1 MNRPIFII
9 VIGYIIG
16 MLWGLYLRISIVP
29 FYFFILT
36 IYIIIKFSYHKKK
49 FKIFSIKRYFR
60 YIKLIFKADIILTII
75 ISSFISNIIVKFSE
89 NKYENL
95 YKGIENLEITAVVV
109 SNKKEKEYYNR
120 YKIKVTENKLKNTN
134 LYINVG
140 KNEELE
146 YGDKVELQG
155 RFIEPERARNYKG
168 FDYKQYLKTL
178 KIYGKVEVENI
189 KVLEKKKANILM
201 QVSNRIFLKIKNN
214 IENTYS
220 DKMSKIIMG
229 IMLGYTDEID
239 DETKQD
245 FSNSNISHVLAVS
258 GMHISYIIILV
269 TNSTQKVFGKRKSKI
284 ISSIVLVIYMFI
296 TGFSVSVVRASI
308 MGILSC
314 MAFVVY
320 RKSDTLNNISISA
333 LITLINNPYSF
344 TGISFLLTYGGTLGI
359 IYFKPIIEKIIKNM
373 KIRNRKWKYIFLRIQ
388 RKCENIIGVISVS
401 ISAQIIIMPIMVLYF
416 NTIGIAFLLT
426 NLLLSYVIG
435 VIVVGGFIQILIST
449 ISIKA
454 GIALAKI
461 IEIPTYGIILISK
474 INFGNFKVVTPDLY
488 QIVLYYLVI
497 CIFRYLYKVFHSRN
511 CSVTQKRVK
520 NTIYLVRYKLRPYL
534 SKCVAVLM
542 LSVLMAILINKIP
555 HDLKIYFIDVG
566 QGDCTLIVTPNDKTI
581 LIDGGGSE
589 TYDVGENIL
598 VPYLLD
604 RKIKKVDY
612 VIISHFDQDHV
623 RIYPANYKEFRS
635 RTNNHWK
642 TV

>member
-269 TNSTQKVFGKRKSKI
+269 TNSTQKVFGKIKSKI
-284 ISSIVLVIYMFI
+284 I
-296 TGFSVSVVRASI
+296 
-308 MGILSC
+308 
-314 MAFVVY
+314 
-320 RKSDTLNNISISA
+320 K
-333 LITLINNPYSF
+333 
-344 TGISFLLTYGGTLGI
+344 
-359 IYFKPIIEKIIKNM
+359 
-373 KIRNRKWKYIFLRIQ
+373 
-388 RKCENIIGVISVS
+388 
-401 ISAQIIIMPIMVLYF
+401 
-416 NTIGIAFLLT
+416 
-426 NLLLSYVIG
+426 
-435 VIVVGGFIQILIST
+435 
-449 ISIKA
+449 
-454 GIALAKI
+454 
-461 IEIPTYGIILISK
+461 
-474 INFGNFKVVTPDLY
+474 
-488 QIVLYYLVI
+488 
-497 CIFRYLYKVFHSRN
+497 
-511 CSVTQKRVK
+511 
-520 NTIYLVRYKLRPYL
+520 
-534 SKCVAVLM
+534 
-542 LSVLMAILINKIP
+542 
-555 HDLKIYFIDVG
+555 
-566 QGDCTLIVTPNDKTI
+566 
-581 LIDGGGSE
+581 
-589 TYDVGENIL
+589 
-598 VPYLLD
+598 
-604 RKIKKVDY
+604 
-612 VIISHFDQDHV
+612 
-623 RIYPANYKEFRS
+623 
-635 RTNNHWK
+635 
-642 TV
+642 